1 MRFRTQLR
9 GDYALTKSFL
19 PEQTVATAARPDAT
33 GFANRARRQ
42 KEVFSW
48 TPQQQ
53 QGHGAHTNDNAFASR
68 ATNLIWTR
76 NHLSAVAPA
85 ESILFSLFYYT
96 NSVTKCS
103 ACSVS
108 LIAPRTTPTEKWR
121 ERDAS
126 REKLIQCTNSDLF
139 LLGTSVVKV
148 LVLKAEL

>member
-1 MRFRTQLR
+1 MRFRTQLDR
-9 GDYALTKSFL
+9 DYALTKSFL

-76 NHLSAVAPA
+76 NHLSAA
-85 ESILFSLFYYT
+85 ESILFSFVLLYKQRHK
-96 NSVTKCS
+96 VQRVQ
-103 ACSVS
+103 A
-108 LIAPRTTPTEKWR
+108 A
-121 ERDAS
+121 
-126 REKLIQCTNSDLF
+126 F
-139 LLGTSVVKV
+139 L
-148 LVLKAEL
+148 